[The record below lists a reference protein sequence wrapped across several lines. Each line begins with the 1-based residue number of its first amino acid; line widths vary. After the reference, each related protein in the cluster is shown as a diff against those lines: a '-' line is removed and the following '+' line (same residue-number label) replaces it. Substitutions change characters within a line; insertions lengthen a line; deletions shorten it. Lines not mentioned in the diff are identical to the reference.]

1 MGNSGVAA
9 DRPPCDG
16 WDMTATTSASELD
29 AAYEGLSP
37 TATADFNRNGFAHL
51 TRLLSPATIAEYEPT
66 ITAEVIRLN
75 TQHLPLAERDTYHKA
90 FLQVT
95 NLWRQNDTVK
105 RLVFSRRLAGI
116 AAALLGVHAVRLY
129 HDQAL
134 YKEPGGGITP
144 WHADQYYWPLSSD
157 RCLTIWL
164 PLQETP
170 LEMGPLAFARG
181 SHNFAYG
188 RDLPISDESEA
199 RLKQAV
205 AEQDFADVVE
215 PFALGDASFHRGWT
229 FHHAGPNHSDVPRRV
244 MTVIYLDADLR
255 VAEPTNAQ
263 QTADRVWMPG
273 TEIGQIPQ
281 TPLNPVLYDSA
292 AAPAR
297 SSGCS
302 WR

>member
-1 MGNSGVAA
+1 
-9 DRPPCDG
+9 
-16 WDMTATTSASELD
+16 MTSELD
-29 AAYEGLSP
+29 LPYEGLSP
-37 TATADFNRNGFAHL
+37 NATADFNRDGFAHL
-51 TRLLSPATIAEYEPT
+51 SGVLSPSTIAEYEPT

-75 TQHLPLAERDTYHKA
+75 TQNLPLTERDTYGKA

-95 NLWRQNDTVK
+95 NLWRENEKAK

-116 AAALLGVHAVRLY
+116 AAGLLGVHAVRLY

-134 YKEPGGGITP
+134 YKEPSGGITP

-157 RCLTIWL
+157 RCVTIWL

-199 RLKQAV
+199 AL
-205 AEQDFADVVE
+205 AEALAAQNFEDVVE

-229 FHHAGPNHSDVPRRV
+229 FHHAGANQSTVPRRV

-263 QTADRVWMPG
+263 QVVDRVWMPG
-273 TEIGQIPQ
+273 TEVGEVPD
-281 TPLNPVLYDSA
+281 TPLNPVLY
-292 AAPAR
+292 PR
-297 SSGCS
+297 EE
-302 WR
+302 